1 MDYFWQGPASLAYG
15 SHVKFLLGSIF
26 VSFGILLAAGGG
38 SWDIT
43 NHLLNRPETFFA
55 PPHAILYSGV
65 ASTVIGAVLL
75 VVSSKARICP
85 DVFPGPVGPPLGL
98 QHLILRGYLIAHN

>member
-1 MDYFWQGPASLAYG
+1 LDYFWQGPASLAYG
-15 SHVKFLLGSIF
+15 SHLRFLLGSIL

-65 ASTVIGAVLL
+65 ASAVAGAVLL
-75 VVSSKARICP
+75 VVSSKAVGKI
-85 DVFPGPVGPPLGL
+85 VLPVK
-98 QHLILRGYLIAHN
+98 